1 MYSKAWEMRNYLKLN
16 YFVMDRAVMLAIQM
30 MQVIQDWRQ
39 LFIDKH
45 SNLTLGITQVLS
57 LLRKPCIE
65 LILFKI
71 EFSMDSH
78 RVILRS

>member
-1 MYSKAWEMRNYLKLN
+1 MYSKAWEIRNYLKLN

-30 MQVIQDWRQ
+30 MQVILDWHQ

-57 LLRKPCIE
+57 LLRKPCNEFNLLKKATKIT
-65 LILFKI
+65 LYLFFFHK
-71 EFSMDSH
+71 
-78 RVILRS
+78 